1 MEFVDDLGKPWR
13 WTEPDGVTVTRTCAW
28 SPPGCH
34 PVACGL
40 KLYVKDNK
48 LIKVE
53 GDENQPITQGRLC
66 VRCMDMLEQVYH
78 PDRIIYPMKRAY
90 EDRGLDKWERI
101 SMDEAYAIVKEK
113 HDYYVNNYGPQSMIT
128 FTGTGRQGGGMGG
141 SAACKTLGTPNN
153 CYCQSGQSCYGP
165 RTTSTIFLMGQAYP
179 EIDYA
184 GGLDDR
190 YDNPM
195 FEVPKYIVMWGKAP
209 LESNGDGFFGH
220 AIIDLMKR
228 GAKLISIDPRVNW
241 LATRAE
247 YHLRLRPGTDCALAM
262 AMCNIMINE
271 DLYDH
276 EFIENWTY
284 GFEALA
290 ERVQEMPPEKAAEIC
305 CLDVEDIYA
314 VTRAYANA
322 HPSSIC
328 WGLAVDMSWNSV
340 QTGQAIMS
348 LMALSGNIDVPG
360 GQILADGSE
369 SCGKDSKAGGKG
381 WDTFPK
387 ELLEKYQIGR
397 KEYPCSTRNYQT
409 QMDMTLDTLLT
420 GEPYKLRMGWI
431 YSTNPIACDGEEP
444 KKWREGLCNLEFVMV
459 TDLFMTPTAMACG
472 DLFLPLAMFPEQDCV
487 VSNHYGGTPTL
498 TGVINK
504 AYSVGECKSDFEY
517 TYELGKLCNPSAW
530 EGIDS
535 LEDWINAYG
544 FWTLPFGFSDLREK
558 VYYRRKVSY
567 RKYETG
573 HLRKDGQLGF
583 ETITGRLELFS
594 LVLQNYG
601 EDPLPYYREPPFSPQ
616 SEHEDMKPE
625 YKEKYPFVLTTGFR
639 NFAYFHSEQRMVPML
654 REIEPDPIVEINPN
668 DAKRLGIKQ
677 GDWVKLE
684 NMWGKC
690 RMKARVTWS
699 VGEGLVAAQHG
710 WWKPEESGE
719 APYYYGA
726 LDFNPNNLIPNH
738 YIGKTGYGANIK
750 SSICSV
756 ELLDG
761 DEHFEK

>member
-1 MEFVDDLGKPWR
+1 MEFVDDFGKPWR

-78 PDRIIYPMKRAY
+78 PDRIIHPMKRAY

-101 SMDEAYAIVKEK
+101 TMDEAYAIVKEK
-113 HDYYVNNYGPQSMIT
+113 HDYYVENYGPQSMIT

-184 GGLDDR
+184 GGLEDR

-195 FEVPKYIVMWGKAP
+195 FEVPKYIVIWGKAP
-209 LESNGDGFFGH
+209 LESNGDDFFGH

-247 YHLRLRPGTDCALAM
+247 YHSRLRPGTDCALAM

-290 ERVQEMPPEKAAEIC
+290 ERVQDMPPEKAAEIC
-305 CLDVEDIYA
+305 CLDVEDIYT

-381 WDTFPK
+381 WDRFPK

-517 TYELGKLCNPSAW
+517 TYELGKLCNPDAW

-573 HLRKDGQLGF
+573 HLRKDGQPGF

-625 YKEKYPFVLTTGFR
+625 YKEKYPFILTTGFR

-654 REIEPDPIVEINPN
+654 REIEPDPIVEINPK
-668 DAKRLGIKQ
+668 DAERLGIKQ
-677 GDWVKLE
+677 GDWIKLE

-690 RMKARVTWS
+690 RMKARVTWT
-699 VGEGLVAAQHG
+699 VGEGLVSAQHG

-750 SSICSV
+750 SSVCSV
-756 ELLDG
+756 ELLPG

>member
-1 MEFVDDLGKPWR
+1 MEFENDFGKPWR
-13 WTEPDGVTVTRTCAW
+13 WEEPDGVTVTRTCAW

-40 KLYVKDNK
+40 KLYVKDGK

-66 VRCMDMLEQVYH
+66 IRCMDMLEQVYH

-90 EDRGLDKWERI
+90 EDRGKDKWERI
-101 SMDEAYAIVKEK
+101 TMDEAYAIVKEK
-113 HDYYVNNYGPQSMIT
+113 RDYYVKNYGPQSMIT

-141 SAACKTLGTPNN
+141 SAACRTLGTPNN

-184 GGLDDR
+184 GGLVDR
-190 YDNPM
+190 YDDPQ
-195 FEVPKYIVMWGKAP
+195 FEVPKYIVLWGKAP

-228 GAKLISIDPRVNW
+228 GAKIITVDPRINW
-241 LATRAE
+241 IATRAE
-247 YHLRLRPGTDCALAM
+247 YNVRLRPGTDCALAM
-262 AMCNIMINE
+262 AMCDIMVKE

-276 EFIENWTY
+276 EFVENWTY
-284 GFEALA
+284 GFDEFA
-290 ERVQEMPPEKAAEIC
+290 ERCATMPVEKAAEIC
-305 CLDVEDIYA
+305 GVDADYIRE
-314 VTRAYANA
+314 VTRAYATSK
-322 HPSSIC
+322 PSSIC

-340 QTGQAIMS
+340 QTGQAIMG

-360 GQILADGSE
+360 GQILADATDGA
-369 SCGKDSKAGGKG
+369 GAQGKAGGKG
-381 WDTFPK
+381 WDKIDPQ
-387 ELLEKYQIGR
+387 LLEKYQIGR
-397 KEYPCSTRNYQT
+397 KEYPMATRNYQT
-409 QMDMTLDTLLT
+409 QMDITLDVLLT

-444 KKWREGLCNLEFVMV
+444 GKWLKGLQNLEFVMV

-472 DLFLPLAMFPEQDCV
+472 DLFLPLAMFPEQDAV
-487 VSNHYGGTPTL
+487 VHNHYGGTPTI

-517 TYELGKLCNPSAW
+517 TYELGKLCNPDAW
-530 EGIDS
+530 EDIDS

-544 FWTLPFGFSDLREK
+544 MWTLPVDFEYMREH
-558 VYYRRKVSY
+558 VYFRRKVGY

-573 HLRKDGQLGF
+573 HLRKDGQPGF
-583 ETITGRLELFS
+583 ETLTGRLELFS

-601 EDPLPYYREPPFSPQ
+601 EDPLPYYREPPLSPI
-616 SEHEDMKPE
+616 SSPDE
-625 YKEKYPFVLTTGFR
+625 YEKYPYILTTGAR
-639 NFAYFHSEQRMVPML
+639 NFSYFHSEQRQVPML
-654 REIEPDPIVEINPN
+654 REIEPEPTVEINPVT
-668 DAKRLGIKQ
+668 AKKLGIED

-684 NMWGKC
+684 NPWGKC
-690 RMKARVTWS
+690 RQRARITWS
-699 VGEGLVAAQHG
+699 VDENTVMAQHG
-710 WWKPEESGE
+710 WWKPEEDGE
-719 APYYYGA
+719 EPHFFGA
-726 LDFNPNNLIPNH
+726 LDYNPNNLIPNH
-738 YIGKTGYGANIK
+738 HIGKTGYGSNIK

-756 ELLDG
+756 EKIEL
-761 DEHFEK
+761 